1 MDPLNTVVKVSK
13 FRKDGLLEVLAEDF
27 PDYIPSDEEE
37 ESEGDGQQLM
47 ESDEEDESEED
58 GQQLMES
65 VEEDESEED
74 GQQLMESDEEDESEE
89 DGQQLMES
97 DEEDDSEEDGQQLM
111 ESDEEDESEEEF
123 WGDYASESQG
133 EQVPLLSG
141 GWIISLAPCG
151 LASASGKAIKAF
163 GKVVIAQFELLL
175 MAGGAVKGGTLPLV
189 HTRSDYVED

>member
-1 MDPLNTVVKVSK
+1 MMDPLNTVVKVSK
-13 FRKDGLLEVLAEDF
+13 FRNGPTGPTGPVTCRGDPEMDPLDPGPLDQDALDLELQLLRQVAQALVDNPAEDGLLEVLAEDF

-65 VEEDESEED
+65 
-74 GQQLMESDEEDESEE
+74 DEEDESEE

-97 DEEDDSEEDGQQLM
+97 VEEDESEEDGQQLM

-123 WGDYASESQG
+123 WGDYVSVDSG
-133 EQVPLLSG
+133 YCSLSDH
-141 GWIISLAPCG
+141 
-151 LASASGKAIKAF
+151 
-163 GKVVIAQFELLL
+163 E
-175 MAGGAVKGGTLPLV
+175 
-189 HTRSDYVED
+189 EE